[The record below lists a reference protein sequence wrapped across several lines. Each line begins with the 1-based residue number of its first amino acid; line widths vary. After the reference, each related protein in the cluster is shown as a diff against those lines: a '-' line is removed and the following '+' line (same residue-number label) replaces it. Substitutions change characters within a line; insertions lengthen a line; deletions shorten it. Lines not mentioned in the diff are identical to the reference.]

1 MIHNLTVVSSA
12 TGGAGKSTVAAGLG
26 CAFALLKEK
35 TLLLDWN
42 LLCGGPAE
50 WLETGEETPYHLGD
64 VSVGR
69 CTLADAIFPAQS
81 VSTLFLTRPP
91 VTSAEFPGESML
103 AEWISQLSGEYD
115 RVIADVPFWSPC
127 FGILTQQAG
136 ETLLV
141 VTPEQRSVA
150 CCDRLRTSSLG
161 QQMAHPGLV
170 INRFHRKQ
178 FWKEGAFS
186 DLDEVIDRCG
196 IPLRAVVPE
205 DPFLA
210 HKMTEVLAETTHYEK
225 IPFRQKG
232 KAGAVAIHCLAHR
245 LQGERIPLR
254 RLEGL

>member
-1 MIHNLTVVSSA
+1 MEREQI
-12 TGGAGKSTVAAGLG
+12 GKAV
-26 CAFALLKEK
+26 
-35 TLLLDWN
+35 LDYHFY
-42 LLCGGPAE
+42 
-50 WLETGEETPYHLGD
+50 TGEDKYTDG
-64 VSVGR
+64 
-69 CTLADAIFPAQS
+69 AI
-81 VSTLFLTRPP
+81 
-91 VTSAEFPGESML
+91 EDEML
-103 AEWISQLSGEYD
+103 EIAKNCAPEEYD
-115 RVIADVPFWSPC
+115 RVITDVPFWSPC

-210 HKMTEVLAETTHYEK
+210 HEMTEVLAETTHYEK